1 MATQPPLAQQEDPA
15 LKSRED
21 RDNDFDQIEELMS
34 KMENAK
40 GRKEKRR
47 LMAMYNAKQS
57 EIWGDKFTSN

>member
-1 MATQPPLAQQEDPA
+1 MATQPPLPQQEDPA